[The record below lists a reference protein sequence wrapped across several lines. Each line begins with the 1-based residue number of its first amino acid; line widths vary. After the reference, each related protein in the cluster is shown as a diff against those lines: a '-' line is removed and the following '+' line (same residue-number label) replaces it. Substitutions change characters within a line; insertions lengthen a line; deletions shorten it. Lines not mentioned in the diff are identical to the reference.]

1 MGNNSWLREAR
12 NSCHSHGNVGLD
24 RDMDGLGA
32 IDSAEAVLRDRMEFG
47 RGSFHNPFRVG
58 NCDGLIPGVVPT
70 PGFDAE
76 SRWDS

>member
-1 MGNNSWLREAR
+1 MRFGAHGQQLMAVRAR
-12 NSCHSHGNVGLD
+12 TQQLP
-24 RDMDGLGA
+24 LP
-32 IDSAEAVLRDRMEFG
+32 RDRMEFG

-58 NCDGLIPGVVPT
+58 YCDGLIPGVVST